1 MWKLIECR
9 FIVQFND
16 FVELPQY
23 INQLANQLDASE
35 LSKLYPKKTVVPSNI
50 VVSGVIPEM
59 QINFFDK
66 DDEKYE
72 NLKATTGV
80 DFKTLT
86 TIFLFKNESIDI
98 KSFKEEI
105 DKSRKLF
112 LDSWDKFNAV
122 AKVHYRKDRFYHCI
136 CR

>member
-35 LSKLYPKKTVVPSNI
+35 LSKLYPKRTVVPSNI

-66 DDEKYE
+66 DDESIRLI
-72 NLKATTGV
+72 NL
-80 DFKTLT
+80 
-86 TIFLFKNESIDI
+86 I
-98 KSFKEEI
+98 KI
-105 DKSRKLF
+105 LRLLRLSRLLKL
-112 LDSWDKFNAV
+112 L
-122 AKVHYRKDRFYHCI
+122 
-136 CR
+136 